1 MTVSLTSFSFFIFL
15 PAAALVSFLCPS
27 KLRVYWLLAVSYVF
41 YMSMSPV
48 YALVLLA
55 STVSTFV
62 CGLLVEKAG
71 EKKGRAALILT
82 LCLVFNLGMLFWFK
96 YAGFALKT
104 IAALTGSTG
113 SALADRAAGILQP
126 VGISFYTLQVIGYLI
141 DCFRHDKPAE
151 RNFARY
157 ALFVSFFPQVVSG
170 PIERYGHMRLQ
181 YEHLP
186 GFSARRVLE
195 GLQIMLWGYFLKMVL
210 ADRMAIYV
218 DRIYESPERYSGVL
232 CVIAV
237 LLYSL
242 QIYCD
247 FFGYTSIAVGTAKV
261 MGVEI
266 MENFDAPYLSQS
278 VSQFW
283 RKWHISLSSWL
294 RDYVY
299 IPLGGNRKG
308 TLRKYLNILIV
319 FAVSGLWHGAE
330 WSFVIWG
337 LIHGAYQV
345 TGAVLKP
352 ARDRLA
358 AATGMKRDAFS
369 HRVLRIAFGFCLY
382 SFAWI
387 FFRAKDTAQAI
398 RMIGCL
404 SLDGLWKLNDG
415 TLYTL
420 GLDRLNWQLMTLGI
434 FILIGYDVMR
444 SRGIRAGEMIRAQE
458 TWFKWAVWIIGLIL
472 VLTCGIWGPGYDAAS
487 FIYSQF

>member
-15 PAAALVSFLCPS
+15 PVAALVSYVCPS

-104 IAALTGSTG
+104 IAALTGSPG
-113 SALADRAAGILQP
+113 SAFAERAAGILQP
-126 VGISFYTLQVIGYLI
+126 VGISFYTLQAIGYLI
-141 DCFRHDKPAE
+141 DCCRHDKPAE

-186 GFSARRVLE
+186 GFSARRALE

-294 RDYVY
+294 RDYIY